1 LPIARHRTLAVA
13 SMLAALVGTAV
24 VTAGPSGAQEEPA
37 AETDQVRDRQ
47 SMVAVDFDVL
57 RAEGGVITTTIGDL
71 ADNVQAQK
79 ELLTAAEWAY
89 SSAQSELAA
98 AEAAVADT
106 QNRLNEIIL
115 QADAVVIDVFINPP
129 TDTALDALTAAS
141 LEDATIKQS
150 ILNLQADHDAELLD
164 EYESAMEQLE
174 IEKATKEQAAEAAEA
189 AKVEAEA
196 AYADVEA
203 ATGQQAAFAVEVQ
216 RRLDHR
222 LAEADMLQNVDPALA
237 EQIRAREAEVAEAL
251 NSLDEEILAE
261 RARVAAAALAEQADA
276 NRYITGIKPVAG
288 GVVAVACP
296 EGGTVE
302 VAGAIS
308 GQVERLLSD
317 AADAGYALCGYG
329 YRDPADQI
337 AVRRSNCG
345 TSSYAIYQMP
355 ASSCSPPTAKPGTS
369 MHEQGLAIDFTSGG
383 RTIGSTSGAY
393 RWLKANASNYGL
405 YNLPGEAWHWSVDGN

>member
-1 LPIARHRTLAVA
+1 
-13 SMLAALVGTAV
+13 M
-24 VTAGPSGAQEEPA
+24 
-37 AETDQVRDRQ
+37 
-47 SMVAVDFDVL
+47 
-57 RAEGGVITTTIGDL
+57 
-71 ADNVQAQK
+71 
-79 ELLTAAEWAY
+79 
-89 SSAQSELAA
+89 
-98 AEAAVADT
+98 ADT

-196 AYADVEA
+196 APTSRRPPGSRPPSPSRSSAGSTIARPRPTCSRTSTPPWPSRSA
-203 ATGQQAAFAVEVQ
+203 A
-216 RRLDHR
+216 
-222 LAEADMLQNVDPALA
+222 
-237 EQIRAREAEVAEAL
+237 ARPRWPRP
-251 NSLDEEILAE
+251 STLDEEILAE
-261 RARVAAAALAEQADA
+261 RAWVAAAALAEQADA
-276 NRYITGIKPVAG
+276 NRYITGIKPGRRRRRRGLPRRWHRRG
-288 GVVAVACP
+288 GR
-296 EGGTVE
+296 GHLR
-302 VAGAIS
+302 S
-308 GQVERLLSD
+308 GRAPAER
-317 AADAGYALCGYG
+317 CG
-329 YRDPADQI
+329 RRRLR
-337 AVRRSNCG
+337 AVRLRVPRPGRPDRRARSNCG

>member
-1 LPIARHRTLAVA
+1 
-13 SMLAALVGTAV
+13 MLAALVGTAV
-24 VTAGPSGAQEEPA
+24 VTTGPSGAQEEPA

-189 AKVEAEA
+189 AKTEAEA

-222 LAEADMLQNVDPALA
+222 LAEADTLENVDPALA

-296 EGGTVE
+296 DGGTVE

-308 GQVERLLSD
+308 GQVERLLGD
-317 AADAGYALCGYG
+317 AADAGFALCGYG

-337 AVRRSNCG
+337 AVRKSNCG

-369 MHEQGLAIDFTSGG
+369 MHEQGLAIDFTAGG

>member
-1 LPIARHRTLAVA
+1 MRRALLLLRPRMTDVARTVTFRPPHYAVAGATGSLRPHRLGNALPIARHRTLAVA

-57 RAEGGVITTTIGDL
+57 RAEGGVVTTTIGDL

-79 ELLTAAEWAY
+79 ELLMAAEWAY

-174 IEKATKEQAAEAAEA
+174 IEKATKSRPPRPPRPPRS
-189 AKVEAEA
+189 
-196 AYADVEA
+196 
-203 ATGQQAAFAVEVQ
+203 
-216 RRLDHR
+216 RRRPRTPTSRRPPGSRPPSPSRSSAGSTIAWPRPTCSRTSTPPWPSRSGPRGRGGRGPQL
-222 LAEADMLQNVDPALA
+222 
-237 EQIRAREAEVAEAL
+237 
-251 NSLDEEILAE
+251 LDEEILAE
-261 RARVAAAALAEQADA
+261 RA
-276 NRYITGIKPVAG
+276 
-288 GVVAVACP
+288 
-296 EGGTVE
+296 
-302 VAGAIS
+302 
-308 GQVERLLSD
+308 
-317 AADAGYALCGYG
+317 
-329 YRDPADQI
+329 
-337 AVRRSNCG
+337 
-345 TSSYAIYQMP
+345 
-355 ASSCSPPTAKPGTS
+355 
-369 MHEQGLAIDFTSGG
+369 
-383 RTIGSTSGAY
+383 
-393 RWLKANASNYGL
+393 
-405 YNLPGEAWHWSVDGN
+405 